1 MEGENFQNEVEK
13 IVGKLW
19 ESFQDKRKHEEAHRY
34 HKKIEAEAIK
44 QFELEIL
51 KTLTKE
57 EKQRDPILRFIQ
69 EKIEKIYIANTNKLD
84 RHNIL
89 TPEEIYPSF
98 HTWFRKTYPRD
109 FVISLN
115 RMKDEMSRYG
125 RLGPLKENVWVGIKI
140 KK

>member
-1 MEGENFQNEVEK
+1 MEDISFQQEVKK
-13 IVGKLW
+13 IVDKLW
-19 ESFQDKRKHEEAHRY
+19 DSFQDRRNHEELNRY
-34 HKKIEAEAIK
+34 HKKVEAEAIK

-57 EKQRDPILRFIQ
+57 EKKRDPILRFIN
-69 EKIEKIYIANTNKLD
+69 EKIEKMYIANTRKLD
-84 RHNIL
+84 KHNRL
-89 TPEEIYPSF
+89 TPEEIYPTF
-98 HTWFRKTYPRD
+98 HTWFRKTFPRD

-125 RLGPLKENVWVGIKI
+125 RLGPLHDNVWFGIKI